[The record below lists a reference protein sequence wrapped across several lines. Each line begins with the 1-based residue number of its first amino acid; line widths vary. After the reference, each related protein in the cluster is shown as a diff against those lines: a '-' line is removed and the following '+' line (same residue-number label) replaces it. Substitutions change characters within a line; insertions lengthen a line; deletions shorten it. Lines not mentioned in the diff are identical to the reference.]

1 MLIMYYLI
9 HSSKIETLKL
19 QQFLPH
25 LQTPLHFQSRKK
37 LSIAAA
43 LLDYIYSILPIERCL
58 AQNLLYLRCWMP
70 FQCLWTHTAAPRS
83 HRRLWHDRSCHL
95 EWPSPAGL
103 HLTEPSQLIRAPPLP
118 PLPASPALFLK
129 APFGQ
134 YYILWTIFPLASSFS
149 NTLSPSIAMPTT
161 HRLTCLSNPWINVP
175 ETTSGI
181 VLLTSEWITTP
192 YSLKLQ

>member
-1 MLIMYYLI
+1 
-9 HSSKIETLKL
+9 
-19 QQFLPH
+19 
-25 LQTPLHFQSRKK
+25 
-37 LSIAAA
+37 
-43 LLDYIYSILPIERCL
+43 
-58 AQNLLYLRCWMP
+58 MP

-83 HRRLWHDRSCHL
+83 HRSLWHDRSCHL

-134 YYILWTIFPLASSFS
+134 YYILWTLTSSFS

-192 YSLKLQ
+192 YNVKYTLKHCVLWVYYINQCSSSTEISDSQLSQRGPLHLTNQSSSKRGSLPAGSQSTFCTPRPEYRLEG